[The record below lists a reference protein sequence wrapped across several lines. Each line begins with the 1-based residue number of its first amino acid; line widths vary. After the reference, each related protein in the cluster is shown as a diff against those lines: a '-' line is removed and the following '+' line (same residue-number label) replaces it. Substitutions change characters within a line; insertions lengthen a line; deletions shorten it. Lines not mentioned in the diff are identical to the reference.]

1 MKNNLIAEAENTTGI
16 GSLKPVSDARAPEE
30 ITPTGEGFLASLET
44 YLGDIIGVI
53 TILATLFFI
62 VYAFLA
68 AFEWVTSGG
77 DSGKVAKAR
86 DRLIWST
93 LGLILVVATYAIIG
107 LIGSLVGIDILEPA
121 QLINSIV
128 PGTTN

>member
-1 MKNNLIAEAENTTGI
+1 MKNNLIAEANETGI
-16 GSLKPVSDARAPEE
+16 GSIKPVSDARAPKE
-30 ITPTGEGFLASLET
+30 ITETGEGFLESLEV

-68 AFEWVTSGG
+68 AFEWTTAGG

-86 DRLIWST
+86 DRLIWGT
-93 LGLILVVATYAIIG
+93 LGLILVVAAYAIVG

-121 QLINSIV
+121 ALINSVV
-128 PGTTN
+128 PGNN

>member
-1 MKNNLIAEAENTTGI
+1 MKNNLIAADTTGI
-16 GSLKPVSDARAPEE
+16 GSLQPVSDARAPEAV
-30 ITPTGEGFLASLET
+30 TKEGTFVLRSLET

-93 LGLILVVATYAIIG
+93 LGLILIVASYAIVG
-107 LIGSLVGIDILEPA
+107 LIGSLVGINILEPA
-121 QLINSIV
+121 ELIKSVV
-128 PGTTN
+128 PGTN

>member
-1 MKNNLIAEAENTTGI
+1 MKNNLIAEASEGTTGI

-30 ITPTGEGFLASLET
+30 LTNEGFLDSLEL

-68 AFEWVTSGG
+68 AFEWVTAGG
-77 DSGKVAKAR
+77 DSSKITKAR

-107 LIGSLVGIDILEPA
+107 LIGSLVGVNILEPA

-128 PGTTN
+128 PGGN